1 MNFLSVDFMKAIIL
15 LSYILKPDGTLAE
28 IAKERVDAALEL
40 FAKNKYDKIIISG
53 GTSGFE
59 KEKTV
64 SESEALKEYLT
75 VNRIDENLIINEEK
89 SKDTIG
95 NAIFTKK
102 IIDKEKMRNITVIT
116 SDFHFERAKYVF
128 DFIFGGEYNLQYDES
143 KTKNKSD
150 ELIKNERESLELV
163 KLFLNKNTKKENL
176 ESLLYKFHP
185 FYMEK
190 DKVKDLLKL
199 SEEELSRELGIEK
212 PKTILY
218 RKFIE
223 KYLEIIGKKS

>member
-1 MNFLSVDFMKAIIL
+1 MEAIIL
-15 LSYILKPDGTLAE
+15 LSYITNPDGTLME
-28 IAKERVDAALEL
+28 IGKERADAALEL
-40 FAKNKYDKIIISG
+40 LAKNKYGKIIVSG
-53 GTSGFE
+53 STSGFE
-59 KEKTV
+59 KEKLVT
-64 SESEALKEYLT
+64 EADAIKEYIIE
-75 VNRIDENLIINEEK
+75 RGIDENLIIKEEE

-128 DFIFGGEYNLQYDES
+128 DFIFGGEYNLQYEES
-143 KTKNKSD
+143 KTKSITD
-150 ELIKNERESLELV
+150 ELIKHEKENFELV
-163 KLFLNKNTKKENL
+163 KLFLNQNTKKENL

-185 FYMEK
+185 FYMETN
-190 DKVKDLLKL
+190 KVRNLLTL

-223 KYLEIIGKKS
+223 KYLKSIR